1 MRKMRLEVFRSLW
14 GWRGDPC
21 AMAAEV
27 RAQGFAGVE
36 ARIRP
41 DPQAFR
47 AALAAEGLDHIAV
60 GFTGGDVVAVQGW
73 DVTRHCDELA
83 RAIER
88 ADACGARAMN
98 VLAGND
104 RWPLPQQVE
113 FFARAQALADAA
125 PMPVWFESH
134 RAGSLYSPWLTLEI
148 IAQVPGLRFTAD
160 LSHWVVVCERR
171 LDDPLDDLSAFI
183 ARVHHMQ
190 ARVGYDQGPQVPHPA
205 APEYAEWLEWHG
217 AMWQA
222 IWSAAAARGQ
232 EVITLTPE
240 CGADG
245 YTHLLPFTR
254 APVADRLEMNL
265 WLKDWCVA
273 RFERWKDG
281 S

>member
-1 MRKMRLEVFRSLW
+1 MKLDVFRSLW
-14 GWRGDPC
+14 GWRGDPY

-27 RAQGFAGVE
+27 REQGFAGVE
-36 ARIRP
+36 ARMRVE
-41 DPQAFR
+41 PQVFR

-60 GFTGGDVVAVQGW
+60 AFTGGDVVAVQAW
-73 DVTRHCDELA
+73 DVARHCDELA

-88 ADACGARAMN
+88 AEAYDARAVN

-104 RWPLPQQVE
+104 RWPLAQQVD
-113 FFARAQALADAA
+113 FFGRAQALADAA
-125 PMPVWFESH
+125 PMPVTFESH

-171 LDDPLDDLSAFI
+171 LDDPLDDLSPFI
-183 ARVHHMQ
+183 DRVHHMQ

-205 APEYAEWLEWHG
+205 APEYADWLHWHG

-222 IWSAAAARGQ
+222 IWTAAAARGQ
-232 EVITLTPE
+232 DIMTLTPE

-245 YTHLLPFTR
+245 YTHLLPFTQ
-254 APVADRLEMNL
+254 APVADRHEMNL
-265 WLKDWCVA
+265 WLAQWCRA
-273 RFERWKDG
+273 RFAQWKDPQ
-281 S
+281 